1 MTAKPSSIAK
11 PPKFEH
17 SYAELA
23 EEFFSARTPTPVAK
37 PAIIQINTELA
48 ETLGINLDWLRS
60 DQGLLTLAGNTVPD
74 SASPIAMAYSGHQ
87 FGHWNP
93 TLGDGRA
100 ILLGEIVNND
110 GDRFDFQ
117 LKGPGTTRYSRQGDG
132 RSPLGPALR
141 EYIVSEAMAAMGI
154 PTTRSLAVLSTGES
168 VFREQVL
175 PGGIL
180 TRIAKSHIRIGSFEY
195 AASLRNP
202 SLLKQ
207 FADYTIHR
215 LYPDCENNDNPY
227 ASLLKEMIDRQAKL
241 VAKWQAIG
249 FVHGVMNTDNIL
261 LSGETVDYGPC
272 AFIDTYN
279 ADAVFSSIDRNG
291 RYAYKNQ
298 PSIAHWNLM
307 VFAQALLPLLDTDQ
321 DSAIQLAEQALQTFP
336 EHYNRYYLTEM
347 TQKIGIDDN
356 DTDSGKLA
364 SSLLDIMQN
373 HEMDFTLTFRRLTQ
387 IVSEAKDAQT
397 VFSETDY
404 AALAGWIEQW
414 KSKLAG
420 EDQNHSAALMQAA
433 NPLYIPRNHLIEAV
447 IKAAVADDDLGP
459 FYELVECLKNPY
471 LKHPNDDYF
480 SPPPKPE
487 QVVQATFCGT

>member
-1 MTAKPSSIAK
+1 MTADASSNLKSPA
-11 PPKFEH
+11 FEH
-17 SYAELA
+17 SYAELDD
-23 EEFFSARTPTPVAK
+23 EFFSARIPTPVAR
-37 PAIIQINTELA
+37 PTLIQVNTELA
-48 ETLGINLDWLRS
+48 DSLGLDLDWLHS
-60 DQGLLTLAGNTVPD
+60 DQGLLTLAGNVVPG

-100 ILLGEIVNND
+100 ILLGEILNGD

-117 LKGPGTTRYSRQGDG
+117 LKGSGTTHYSRQGDG

-141 EYIVSEAMAAMGI
+141 EYIVSEAMAAMGV

-195 AASLRNP
+195 AASLRSP
-202 SLLKQ
+202 PLLKQ
-207 FADYTIHR
+207 FADYTINR
-215 LYPDCENNDNPY
+215 LYPDCKNTDNPY
-227 ASLLKEMIDRQAKL
+227 VSLLSEMTDRQAKL

-272 AFIDTYN
+272 AFIDAYN

-298 PSIAHWNLM
+298 PSIAQWNLM
-307 VFAQALLPLLDTDQ
+307 IFAQAILPLLDANQ
-321 DSAIQLAEQALQTFP
+321 DTAIQLAEEALRTFP
-336 EHYNRYYLTEM
+336 EIYNRYYLAEM
-347 TQKIGIDDN
+347 TKKIGINDN
-356 DTDSGKLA
+356 DATSHKLA
-364 SSLLDIMQN
+364 MSLLEIMQKQ
-373 HEMDFTLTFRRLTQ
+373 EMDFTLTFRRLTQ
-387 IVSEAKDAQT
+387 IADEAKDAQT
-397 VFSETDY
+397 VFSEEDY
-404 AALAGWIEQW
+404 LALADWIEQW
-414 KSKLAG
+414 QGKLAG
-420 EDQNHSAALMQAA
+420 EDQGHSAVLMRAA

-447 IKAAVADDDLGP
+447 IKAAVAEDNLKP
-459 FYELVECLKNPY
+459 FYALVECLKDPY
-471 LKHPNDDYF
+471 KKHPNDDYF
-480 SPPPKPE
+480 SSPPKPE
-487 QVVQATFCGT
+487 QVVRATFCGT